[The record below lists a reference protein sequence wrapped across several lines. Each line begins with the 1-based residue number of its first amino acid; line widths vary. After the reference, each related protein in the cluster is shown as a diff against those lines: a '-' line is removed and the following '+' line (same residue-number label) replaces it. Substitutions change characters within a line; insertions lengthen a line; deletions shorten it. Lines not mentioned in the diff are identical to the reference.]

1 MYYRLKVLLFPI
13 IYTIL
18 SKKMRKSKKEKVEA
32 KRRELM
38 ICIDF
43 LERSQN
49 KEYSIKGYDKT
60 ADTIKE
66 LNRQLKDLNKK

>member
-1 MYYRLKVLLFPI
+1 
-13 IYTIL
+13 
-18 SKKMRKSKKEKVEA
+18 MRKSKKDKIEA